1 MPNWPGLSREVR
13 DICKEINLPDIN
25 DMDISEG
32 EIKQAVFDHHY
43 GELVANISNSKK
55 MMRQKEETSYRC
67 QDYLIQ
73 IQEQKEKNIVNQ
85 KCSNIT
91 NENCSIKSDN
101 YSDVQVVDE
110 ICRRQMVEWCYR

>member
-1 MPNWPGLSREVR
+1 MTTRLKMS
-13 DICKEINLPDIN
+13 L
-25 DMDISEG
+25 ISLEKFSIRFNQSADVNTEALCQHIG
-32 EIKQAVFDHHY
+32 
-43 GELVANISNSKK
+43 